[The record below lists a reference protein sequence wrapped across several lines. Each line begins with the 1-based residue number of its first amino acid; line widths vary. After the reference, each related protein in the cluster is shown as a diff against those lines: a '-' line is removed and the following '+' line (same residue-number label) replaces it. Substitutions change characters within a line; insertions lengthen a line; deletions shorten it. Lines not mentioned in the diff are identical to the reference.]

1 MRKRIAI
8 LSIVAVAA
16 VLSATACGSD
26 PTPRP
31 TATTPPATTATATPV
46 PEVPTPTLEPGV
58 PTPTLAPPTATP
70 TPVPPTPTPAR
81 DLEEYFSGKSVTL
94 IVGFAPGGGY
104 DTYARALAANLG
116 KYIPGNPRLVVKN
129 LAGDGGQRALQ
140 TAMRSK
146 PDGLTMHTLHDRF
159 VRRELVGVDVPDFD
173 LETVIMIGTPARTS
187 TSTAFFCNP
196 DVATSYEEILA
207 LGRIVTSG
215 TTAPG
220 DSSNLGPVW
229 AVAVSGAPINVIEGY
244 GGSSEIMAAFNRG
257 EIDCG
262 RGAEAT
268 VRQLYPDWIT
278 DQRLAPIFRWGR
290 EDPEPAFL
298 AYMEDMGRDVPPHI
312 LDVIDATEKQRDI
325 FRLADTGVDLA
336 RMYIMPPGVPD
347 DIVEAMRAAFRAVV
361 EDQGFLDTAAR
372 LGREVGYGDPAFIR
386 EAIDAGREALIGDQE
401 ATDLFTTLAGAP
413 D

>member
-1 MRKRIAI
+1 M
-8 LSIVAVAA
+8 
-16 VLSATACGSD
+16 
-26 PTPRP
+26 
-31 TATTPPATTATATPV
+31 
-46 PEVPTPTLEPGV
+46 
-58 PTPTLAPPTATP
+58 
-70 TPVPPTPTPAR
+70 PPTPTPAR
-81 DLEEYFSGKSVTL
+81 DLEEYFSDKSVTL
-94 IVGFAPGGGY
+94 LVGFAPGGGY
-104 DTYARALAANLG
+104 DTYARALATNLG

-278 DQRLAPIFRWGR
+278 DQRFGSNLPLGPGGPRTC
-290 EDPEPAFL
+290 
-298 AYMEDMGRDVPPHI
+298 VP
-312 LDVIDATEKQRDI
+312 
-325 FRLADTGVDLA
+325 RLHGGDG
-336 RMYIMPPGVPD
+336 PG
-347 DIVEAMRAAFRAVV
+347 RAAAHPGRHRRHAKAEGHLPARGHRRRPCPHVHH
-361 EDQGFLDTAAR
+361 AA
-372 LGREVGYGDPAFIR
+372 GCA
-386 EAIDAGREALIGDQE
+386 
-401 ATDLFTTLAGAP
+401 
-413 D
+413 